1 MYGQFSA
8 VAYFIALP
16 YNGLFEGFLW
26 FGKGCNG
33 DEREMGRLVA
43 KHITGSNEIEVFAE
57 GQEPNEF
64 WACLGGRTE
73 YSSGKEFEVR
83 GSLKP

>member
-1 MYGQFSA
+1 
-8 VAYFIALP
+8 
-16 YNGLFEGFLW
+16 
-26 FGKGCNG
+26 
-33 DEREMGRLVA
+33 MGRLVA

-73 YSSGKEFEVR
+73 YSSGKEFEVS